1 MLARLGLGVL
11 LHIHRLGF
19 AVDALDV
26 GLRLQVGLLHL
37 QLHQATR
44 EGHYSDVVTGRS
56 LNGHNVALLQG
67 QVVVVVVV
75 PLSGILEL
83 HFHQVGHL
91 VVAGDVGQPVV
102 GVELVVLPATAAAAK
117 ATASVV

>member
-26 GLRLQVGLLHL
+26 GLRLQVGLLYL

-44 EGHYSDVVTGRS
+44 ECHYTNVVTGRS
-56 LNGHNVALLQG
+56 LNGYNVALLQR